1 LDEIQLFKLLS
12 EIIASLFFLHCQ
24 W

>member
-12 EIIASLFFLHCQ
+12 EIIASLFFLHCH